1 MNSLMQQLFMI
12 PSLREGVLISDNE
25 KIENQQESILYNLK
39 KIFSF
44 LKASDRQFQNP
55 KDFSSNF
62 KNWEMQPINI
72 YEQMDVD
79 EFCNLLIDRLETCLK
94 GSSSE
99 NIFKDHFLGKL
110 SNELICK
117 GCPHYS
123 ERQESYFNLSLQVKN
138 KKSLQE
144 SLEAFVQGEML
155 EGENAYFCEKCDKKV
170 NTMRRVCI
178 KELPKHLI
186 IVLKRFE
193 FDYDTMQ
200 KIKVNDYC
208 EFPRELD
215 MEPYTQEYLSYIE
228 KLKVKKK
235 DSNEDEVIIEKNIT
249 SENYY
254 KYNLNGVIIH
264 TGFAD
269 SGHYYSI
276 IKDSNNCNWY
286 EFNDT
291 HVRYYDIN
299 DLPNEA
305 FGGTNKQGKA
315 QGANEKLTNAYLL
328 FYKRKED
335 DTDGKQ
341 IIIDEEIDT
350 KHKNIQNDILE
361 LIKQDNYQYWVSKIL
376 FSNVYFEFL
385 QDILINYNGEI
396 SNKYFKTAQLKNLS
410 QHIIKRKYVKNRNIP
425 ENAFCLVKYQV
436 SNLENFEANQ
446 KIMSSIN
453 FENFL
458 FRFSALSF
466 FTTII
471 RSRDKNMITNFMD
484 IMKGYINKS
493 HVNSDWLLEE
503 FSHMDTLIEFLIEC
517 PIIEIKR
524 LSTGLIYSA
533 LLKSYD
539 YYNSNNL
546 LNKNYQDLPIINFT
560 NTVIS
565 LIGKANKHYTKD
577 FSYIFFTIYR
587 ISTLGQNMALYLH
600 SNKLALYII
609 LFIYNKNN
617 ALHST
622 MQNLIIEGINKE
634 EYTLDNILTPPLK
647 DSKHIELFQKT
658 IINTE
663 KPTPFEEFSEK
674 KIIEKLEKSPSFYD
688 SYLFM
693 TLCEIILSCPVLT
706 SEEKYLIKFDN
717 KNTLKIL
724 MNEIKS
730 KQCIA
735 MLCKLY
741 SFACKDN
748 LELTNFVFNE
758 IITVIEMFDY
768 MDLEFYM
775 KLFLSFLLIKDT
787 LTHKRVIK

>member
-1 MNSLMQQLFMI
+1 
-12 PSLREGVLISDNE
+12 
-25 KIENQQESILYNLK
+25 
-39 KIFSF
+39 
-44 LKASDRQFQNP
+44 
-55 KDFSSNF
+55 
-62 KNWEMQPINI
+62 
-72 YEQMDVD
+72 
-79 EFCNLLIDRLETCLK
+79 
-94 GSSSE
+94 
-99 NIFKDHFLGKL
+99 
-110 SNELICK
+110 
-117 GCPHYS
+117 
-123 ERQESYFNLSLQVKN
+123 
-138 KKSLQE
+138 
-144 SLEAFVQGEML
+144 
-155 EGENAYFCEKCDKKV
+155 
-170 NTMRRVCI
+170 
-178 KELPKHLI
+178 
-186 IVLKRFE
+186 
-193 FDYDTMQ
+193 
-200 KIKVNDYC
+200 
-208 EFPRELD
+208 
-215 MEPYTQEYLSYIE
+215 
-228 KLKVKKK
+228 
-235 DSNEDEVIIEKNIT
+235 
-249 SENYY
+249 
-254 KYNLNGVIIH
+254 
-264 TGFAD
+264 
-269 SGHYYSI
+269 
-276 IKDSNNCNWY
+276 
-286 EFNDT
+286 
-291 HVRYYDIN
+291 
-299 DLPNEA
+299 
-305 FGGTNKQGKA
+305 
-315 QGANEKLTNAYLL
+315 
-328 FYKRKED
+328 
-335 DTDGKQ
+335 
-341 IIIDEEIDT
+341 
-350 KHKNIQNDILE
+350 
-361 LIKQDNYQYWVSKIL
+361 
-376 FSNVYFEFL
+376 
-385 QDILINYNGEI
+385 
-396 SNKYFKTAQLKNLS
+396 
-410 QHIIKRKYVKNRNIP
+410 
-425 ENAFCLVKYQV
+425 
-436 SNLENFEANQ
+436 
-446 KIMSSIN
+446 
-453 FENFL
+453 
-458 FRFSALSF
+458 
-466 FTTII
+466 
-471 RSRDKNMITNFMD
+471 MITNFMD

-674 KIIEKLEKSPSFYD
+674 KIIEKLYLFYD